1 MKSIRWDGGRIGREG
16 VHLVVASLLCVAS
29 ALMVS
34 NCGAAE
40 AGAVLTVEQIQ
51 RLLPQIRARYPDQYG
66 DWSDEELEAALR
78 AWVADRIRATADPER
93 EPSAGLPPRKSV
105 ADRIRA
111 TGFAAAKP
119 SLSDEDLVKRAESI
133 DAEYARAV
141 INILCEMAAEVEFGM
156 IELELS
162 METRGG
168 IKTFFVRPDKN
179 IYAVTL
185 KAAKL
190 AWNLRKE
197 AEKRGGSCDAAHGT
211 AGRMKMNLQ

>member
-1 MKSIRWDGGRIGREG
+1 MRTLAIALAFIAASAGAGQAEGGR
-16 VHLVVASLLCVAS
+16 
-29 ALMVS
+29 
-34 NCGAAE
+34 
-40 AGAVLTVEQIQ
+40 
-51 RLLPQIRARYPDQYG
+51 
-66 DWSDEELEAALR
+66 
-78 AWVADRIRATADPER
+78 PER
-93 EPSAGLPPRKSV
+93 ESV

-119 SLSDEDLVKRAESI
+119 SLSDEGLVKRAESI

-141 INILCEMAAEVEFGM
+141 IDVLCEMAAEVEFGM

-190 AWNLRKE
+190 AGSLRKE

-211 AGRMKMNLQ
+211 AGRMRGALE